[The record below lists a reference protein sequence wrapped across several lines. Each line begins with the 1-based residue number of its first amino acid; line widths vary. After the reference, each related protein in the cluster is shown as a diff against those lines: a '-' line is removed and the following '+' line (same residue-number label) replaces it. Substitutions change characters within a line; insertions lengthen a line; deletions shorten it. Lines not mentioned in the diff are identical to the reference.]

1 MNGDTSVIPMIMNSA
16 APEGAPPR
24 GGSGA
29 VKMRWYSLAP
39 PCPGGA
45 IIAGSP
51 YVCIKCSGPGLN
63 RPNLHLCFPWRWP
76 GHRQY
81 TIPFPDHPWHRAGCR
96 NRILFSGEF
105 CGDLCNIPSPVPGPG
120 TFRSAGPPL
129 PVIAGNGRCP
139 LGRASPS
146 PHRSGSGLSKKQ
158 FSFYPL
164 CACFVNREVPKIS
177 FALQG
182 KKSIQKSKSASAGIR
197 TRVKSPEASRMST
210 TLPRQI
216 LPYII
221 LCASI

>member
-81 TIPFPDHPWHRAGCR
+81 AIPFPDHPWHRAGCR

-139 LGRASPS
+139 LGRASLHLIGPALVFLKNNS
-146 PHRSGSGLSKKQ
+146 LFTRCVHVLSTGKCQK
-158 FSFYPL
+158 YPL
-164 CACFVNREVPKIS
+164 PYRA
-177 FALQG
+177 
-182 KKSIQKSKSASAGIR
+182 KSRFRKAKAPRPGFEPGQKLRRLLGC
-197 TRVKSPEASRMST
+197 P
-210 TLPRQI
+210 
-216 LPYII
+216 LPYRGKFY
-221 LCASI
+221 LT